1 MELLELYRQRLKRG
15 QEIHSKKFIE
25 IKEARQALKQ
35 RMPASSVTKLASNGT
50 VSGNDSSGSKSAK
63 KSKYMFPIYTAVAEK
78 IKQDLTASP
87 FRFQWEGNTPAGG
100 DIKDAF
106 DSIFLK
112 VFTYDNS
119 AQDIS
124 IGLNHA
130 VVSGTMITQAVTK
143 KEYRRRIKPDGVVDS
158 IPIGR
163 TIPIIAYDPLTTI
176 LDWNAKVGKV
186 AETSEFI
193 IVTLGTFYLDYV
205 RKHWADK
212 AEEVQALIASEN
224 IDNYKS
230 TLEQEAGTSKS
241 TYSDSVMLREYY
253 TADGYRHVIAN
264 DRVLLETSVVSNGIM
279 DRIPFDVAPIWDDP
293 DSVYGMTLWNLLEP
307 TIQVINTALNQI
319 LDSNALNA
327 KMPFFTFKGTLKS
340 AGLTLDSFA
349 ANEIVELD
357 PKVLATFNVSG
368 GSSKFAIQDMI
379 TKMQFPD
386 ITQAGVFLFET
397 ALKAI
402 WFVTG
407 LNPESLG
414 GIQEKQIRNEMVAGM
429 IQQSAL
435 RSSSKI
441 VKNLELGFMNPTCW
455 HLVDIFEMYYDD
467 FPEFKEAGIPR
478 EFLKSLKEIR
488 VVNGSYLPADKN
500 TQMEKAIFLSN
511 RAAMN
516 QTYDQEK
523 VEANLLKNA
532 GEANPQKWFRPPEEL
547 IREQNAMRVLEE
559 QDGQR

>member
-1 MELLELYRQRLKRG
+1 MELLELYRQRLQRG
-15 QEIHSKKFIE
+15 QEIHRKKFTE

-35 RMPASSVTKLASNGT
+35 RMPDSSITKLASNNMI
-50 VSGNDSSGSKSAK
+50 SGNDKYGSKTAK

-87 FRFQWEGNTPAGG
+87 FRFQWEGNTADGV
-100 DIKDAF
+100 DIKEAF
-106 DSIFLK
+106 DNIFLK

-130 VVSGTMITQAVTK
+130 VVSGTMITQTMTR
-143 KEYRRRIKPDGVVDS
+143 KEYRRRIKPDSTIDS
-158 IPIGR
+158 IPVGR
-163 TIPIIAYDPLTTI
+163 TIPIIAYDPLTVI
-176 LDWNAKVGKV
+176 LDWNAQPNKI
-186 AETSEFI
+186 AETSDFI
-193 IVTLGTFYLDYV
+193 IVTLGKRSLDYV
-205 RKHWADK
+205 KKQWSEK
-212 AEEVQALIASEN
+212 VEEVQTLISSET
-224 IDNYKS
+224 IDNYKQV
-230 TLEQEAGTSKS
+230 LEQEAGSNRN

-264 DRVLLETSVVSNGIM
+264 DTVLLETSIVSNGM
-279 DRIPFDVAPIWDDP
+279 LDRIPFDVAPIWDDP
-293 DSVYGMTLWNLLEP
+293 DSIYGMTLWNLLEP
-307 TIQVINTALNQI
+307 TVQVINTALNQI

-327 KMPFFTFKGTLKS
+327 KMPFFTFKGTLKG
-340 AGLTLDSFA
+340 AGLTLNDFK

-379 TKMQFPD
+379 TKLQFPD

-467 FPEFKEAGIPR
+467 FPEFAQAGIPR
-478 EFLKSLKEIR
+478 EFLKNLKDIR

-500 TQMEKAIFLSN
+500 SQMEKAQVLLQ
-511 RAAMN
+511 RAMVN
-516 QTYDQEK
+516 QTYDQIK
-523 VEANLLKNA
+523 VESNFLKQVGFA
-532 GEANPQKWFRPPEEL
+532 DPERWYRIPEEL
-547 IREQNAMRVLEE
+547 MEEQEAMRVMEE
-559 QDGQR
+559 QDVQR

>member
-1 MELLELYRQRLKRG
+1 
-15 QEIHSKKFIE
+15 
-25 IKEARQALKQ
+25 
-35 RMPASSVTKLASNGT
+35 
-50 VSGNDSSGSKSAK
+50 
-63 KSKYMFPIYTAVAEK
+63 
-78 IKQDLTASP
+78 
-87 FRFQWEGNTPAGG
+87 
-100 DIKDAF
+100 
-106 DSIFLK
+106 
-112 VFTYDNS
+112 
-119 AQDIS
+119 
-124 IGLNHA
+124 
-130 VVSGTMITQAVTK
+130 MITQAVTK

>member
-15 QEIHSKKFIE
+15 QEVHSKKFTE

-35 RMPASSVTKLASNGT
+35 RMPDSSVTKLASNNNY
-50 VSGNDSSGSKSAK
+50 SGNDKNGSKSAK

-87 FRFQWEGNTPAGG
+87 FRFQWEGNTPEGV
-100 DIKDAF
+100 DIKEAF
-106 DSIFLK
+106 DNIFLK
-112 VFTYDNS
+112 MFTYDNS
-119 AQDIS
+119 AKDIS

-130 VVSGTMITQAVTK
+130 VVSGTMITQTMTR
-143 KEYRRRIKPDGVVDS
+143 KEYRRRIKPNGEIDS

-163 TIPIIAYDPLTTI
+163 TIPIRAYDPLTVI
-176 LDWNAKVGKV
+176 LDWNAIPNKI
-186 AETSEFI
+186 AETSDFI
-193 IVTLGTFYLDYV
+193 IVTLGERSLEYV
-205 RKHWADK
+205 KRQWKEK
-212 AEEVQALIASEN
+212 AEEVQALIASED
-224 IDNYKS
+224 IDNHKRI
-230 TLEQEAGTSKS
+230 LEQEAGSAKNS
-241 TYSDSVMLREYY
+241 YSDSVMLREYY

-264 DRVLLETSVVSNGIM
+264 DMVLLETSVVSNGM
-279 DRIPFDVAPIWDDP
+279 VDRIPFDVAPIWDDP

-307 TIQVINTALNQI
+307 SIQVLNTSLNQI

-327 KMPFFTFKGTLKS
+327 KMPFFTFKGTLKTS
-340 AGLTLDSFA
+340 GMTLNDFK
-349 ANEIVELD
+349 ANEIIELD

-368 GSSKFAIQDMI
+368 GSSRFAIQDMI
-379 TKMQFPD
+379 AKLQFPD

-397 ALKAI
+397 SLKAI

-441 VKNLELGFMNPTCW
+441 VQNLELGFMNPTCW

-467 FPEFKEAGIPR
+467 FPEFAKAGIPK
-478 EFLKSLKEIR
+478 EFLKNLKEIR

-500 TQMEKAIFLSN
+500 SQMEKAVFLSQ
-511 RAAMN
+511 RAMVN

-523 VEANLLKNA
+523 VEINLLKNA
-532 GEANPQKWFRPPEEL
+532 GEADPQRWFRTPEEL
-547 IREQNAMRVLEE
+547 MQEQGAMRVMEE
-559 QDGQR
+559 QDASQ